1 MISPGTRSM
10 PLDAAPQPPTK
21 RQLGRA
27 TRPGAPCSD
36 SRRSIY
42 RKKEGHR
49 LGVRQHPGMVEK
61 PLDWS
66 IATTP
71 IGRGKPPSAT
81 SVTSWRDRRTCSR
94 ICTIGEPEV
103 DSYNHAV
110 GAAVHTRA
118 VTTYTESAWR
128 HAALS
133 GLLALFGTKCRK
145 VPKSA
150 DECRDGATR
159 LYNEY
164 DSYTSQQNGT
174 NDGYDYGTV
183 CYDMMVQVTC
193 ARPRTTHGHL
203 S

>member
-1 MISPGTRSM
+1 MRRRLTTGPWMISPGTRSM
-10 PLDAAPQPPTK
+10 PLGAAPQPPPK

-49 LGVRQHPGMVEK
+49 LGVRQPPGMVEN

-103 DSYNHAV
+103 VEKAEYHALV
-110 GAAVHTRA
+110 TTVQYRSRHDIYRNPHGAARHRRA
-118 VTTYTESAWR
+118 FR
-128 HAALS
+128 H
-133 GLLALFGTKCRK
+133 
-145 VPKSA
+145 
-150 DECRDGATR
+150 
-159 LYNEY
+159 
-164 DSYTSQQNGT
+164 
-174 NDGYDYGTV
+174 
-183 CYDMMVQVTC
+183 
-193 ARPRTTHGHL
+193 
-203 S
+203 